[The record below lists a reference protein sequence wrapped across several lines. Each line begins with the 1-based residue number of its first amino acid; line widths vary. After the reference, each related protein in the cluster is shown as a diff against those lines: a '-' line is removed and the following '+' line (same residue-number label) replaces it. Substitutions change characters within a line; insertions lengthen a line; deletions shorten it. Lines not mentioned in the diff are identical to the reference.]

1 MSEHR
6 ERRHNKAGVLG
17 RMRSLVDNVAMAL
30 DGPVGLTRQEQLLAS
45 WAQIQEYYLPRH
57 HGQRRNDANEQE
69 IARHLEAMLQAL
81 AQEMSEQQQQPQPQQ
96 QQQQQPLEFGAC
108 VEYLLQYHVLSDLVE
123 IAEVDVPRGV
133 RECIVRFFEQF
144 VRTIPLGLLPESAI
158 RLPLVAIMRQSVQAI
173 EENSPVTG
181 EARLGRG
188 FYRNKDMELAQA
200 VLQLMATLFLRLQEQ
215 SSLVHLFFD
224 WGDSTTSA
232 SSMRLGSEL
241 AISSLR
247 AAAAQA
253 AAQAARGHE
262 LFILHTIMEHVLAPG
277 QTGQLA
283 REALVLA
290 VRALLAPQDSTRFTA
305 FLVEQAR
312 VAEVLVE
319 HISYLHA
326 QMPVLRPQQR
336 SPAARVF
343 SSGYSGPRHLPPLER
358 RVSQRLSRHLE
369 ATYSSEPPSFRLR
382 SYRKP
387 TQEVQPLGAVDAF
400 FVCWELLDEVA
411 AVAWRDERVVGAVQT
426 QLANGFLHTHVAPA
440 LLATGA
446 SRSQALTTV
455 SYLTDLVSLT
465 HSTHVLD
472 ALFAVLLGP
481 DLGPEHPPR
490 LPGAQSQP
498 APQQGLSAE
507 DQQLLDAIEDDAL
520 RAEAARLLLPMPS
533 QPTAEN
539 GEAQGKPAT
548 SSADHNTSHPVR
560 AALISWLTL
569 DDGSHLSLS
578 TLRLFDAVLATMNQF
593 AYTSLVLRNF
603 VDSCPV
609 TDSFYTGPALGI
621 GESAAADQE
630 LVRAV
635 VERFVDATPSN
646 IAAAQPDAVREAS
659 LRIESADLAP
669 QQQQQEQLRSFLA
682 QREAGGCDDY
692 VRDCLA
698 RLHATA
704 RVISVC
710 WQNKAQFIQQQHT
723 NEDADEQLR
732 TLYPGAFLQSLAQQ
746 LRMVPMRHMA
756 YNLLL
761 TSILNRLLCIADPA
775 LCAYVF
781 LASSKT
787 MPKTDSCSRLL
798 LYDALVEAS
807 AEAYVK
813 SQHIPRF
820 SARLARQLREGIET
834 AVRVGA
840 AAHSNEQP
848 IALNPKPA
856 TQPAASM
863 DTDDTPLALLPI
875 TPTQAKKHPEK
886 AATKDPASPPASEVA
901 SPRSKSKE
909 VAAAAAF
916 LKTPIKRFVNG
927 FIVLNEFGKEMAAM
941 AMALHLQDQDRQLE
955 ATAMQADT
963 KRLETGERDEYAD
976 LLEYFD
982 PNEPAFRR
990 AQAVKDLLKPA
1001 RRSTVINLGP
1011 RDSIKQ

>member
-30 DGPVGLTRQEQLLAS
+30 DEQLLAS

-57 HGQRRNDANEQE
+57 HRQRRNDANEQE
-69 IARHLEAMLQAL
+69 IARHLEIMLQAL

-96 QQQQQPLEFGAC
+96 QQQPLEFGAC
-108 VEYLLQYHVLSDLVE
+108 VDDLVE
-123 IAEVDVPRGV
+123 IAEVDIPRGV

-144 VRTIPLGLLPESAI
+144 IRTIPLGLLPESAI

-181 EARLGRG
+181 EAH
-188 FYRNKDMELAQA
+188 MELAQA
-200 VLQLMATLFLRLQEQ
+200 VLQLMATF
-215 SSLVHLFFD
+215 LVHL
-224 WGDSTTSA
+224 TTA
-232 SSMRLGSEL
+232 TRSMRLGSEL

-290 VRALLAPQDSTRFTA
+290 VRALLAPQDSARFTA

-369 ATYSSEPPSFRLR
+369 ATYISVPPSFRLR
-382 SYRKP
+382 PYRRP
-387 TQEVQPLGAVDAF
+387 THEAQPLGAVDAF

-481 DLGPEHPPR
+481 ELSPEHPPR

-520 RAEAARLLLPMPS
+520 RAEAARLLLPLPS
-533 QPTAEN
+533 QPIAES
-539 GEAQGKPAT
+539 GETQGNAAT
-548 SSADHNTSHPVR
+548 SSADHNASHPVR

-578 TLRLFDAVLATMNQF
+578 TLRLFDAILATMNQF

-603 VDSCPV
+603 VDSCPT

-659 LRIESADLAP
+659 LRIESAELAP

-692 VRDCLA
+692 VHDCLL

-710 WQNKAQFIQQQHT
+710 WQNKAQFIQQQQQQT
-723 NEDADEQLR
+723 KEDVDEQLR
-732 TLYPGAFLQSLAQQ
+732 TLYPGAFVQSLAQQ

-787 MPKTDSCSRLL
+787 MPKTNSYSRLL

-848 IALNPKPA
+848 ITLNPKPA
-856 TQPAASM
+856 AKPAASM
-863 DTDDTPLALLPI
+863 DIDDNTAI
-875 TPTQAKKHPEK
+875 GT
-886 AATKDPASPPASEVA
+886 DPASPPAMEA
-901 SPRSKSKE
+901 MSPRSKSKE

-955 ATAMQADT
+955 ATAMQSDAKRIDT
-963 KRLETGERDEYAD
+963 ERDEYAD

-1011 RDSIKQ
+1011 RDSVKQ

>member
-6 ERRHNKAGVLG
+6 ERRQNKAGVLG
-17 RMRSLVDNVAMAL
+17 RMRTLVDNVAMAL
-30 DGPVGLTRQEQLLAS
+30 DGPVGLTRKEQLLAS

-57 HGQRRNDANEQE
+57 HGQRRNDASEQE
-69 IARHLEAMLQAL
+69 IARHLEIMLQAL
-81 AQEMSEQQQQPQPQQ
+81 AQEMNEQQQYTQPQQQQQ

-123 IAEVDVPRGV
+123 IAEVDMPRGV

-144 VRTIPLGLLPESAI
+144 IRAIPLGLLPESAI
-158 RLPLVAIMRQSVQAI
+158 RLPLVAIMRQSVQVI
-173 EENSPVTG
+173 EEGSPVTG

-188 FYRNKDMELAQA
+188 FYRNANKDMTELAQA

-215 SSLVHLFFD
+215 ASLVHLFFD
-224 WGDSTTSA
+224 WGDSNTTSTSA
-232 SSMRLGSEL
+232 MRLGSEL

-262 LFILHTIMEHVLAPG
+262 LFILHTIMENVLAPG

-290 VRALLAPQDSTRFTA
+290 VRALLAPQDSARFAA

-312 VAEVLVE
+312 IAEVLVE

-358 RVSQRLSRHLE
+358 RVSQKLSNNLE
-369 ATYSSEPPSFRLR
+369 ATYSTEPPSFRLR
-382 SYRKP
+382 VHRRP
-387 TQEVQPLGAVDAF
+387 TPAEFQPLGAVDAF

-411 AVAWRDERVVGAVQT
+411 AVAWCDKRVVGAIQT

-455 SYLTDLVSLT
+455 SYLADLVSLT

-472 ALFAVLLGP
+472 ALLTVLLGP
-481 DLGPEHPPR
+481 ELGPERPPQ

-498 APQQGLSAE
+498 MPQQGLSAE

-520 RAEAARLLLPMPS
+520 RAEAARLLLPLPS
-533 QPTAEN
+533 QPTTESSGN
-539 GEAQGKPAT
+539 QAQNKSAAT
-548 SSADHNTSHPVR
+548 SSTDHNASHPVR

-578 TLRLFDAVLATMNQF
+578 TLRLFDAILATMNQF

-603 VDSCPV
+603 VDSCPT

-646 IAAAQPDAVREAS
+646 IAAALPDAVKDAS
-659 LRIESADLAP
+659 LRIESAELAP

-682 QREAGGCDDY
+682 QREANGCDDY
-692 VRDCLA
+692 VRDCLL
-698 RLHATA
+698 RLRATA

-710 WQNKAQFIQQQHT
+710 WQNKALFIQQHRQQQQQAS
-723 NEDADEQLR
+723 EDADEQLR
-732 TLYPGAFLQSLAQQ
+732 SFYPGAFVQSLAQQ

-761 TSILNRLLCIADPA
+761 TSILNRLLCTADPA

-787 MPKTDSCSRLL
+787 MPKADTADAQRSRLL
-798 LYDALVEAS
+798 LYDAL
-807 AEAYVK
+807 
-813 SQHIPRF
+813 
-820 SARLARQLREGIET
+820 
-834 AVRVGA
+834 
-840 AAHSNEQP
+840 
-848 IALNPKPA
+848 
-856 TQPAASM
+856 
-863 DTDDTPLALLPI
+863 
-875 TPTQAKKHPEK
+875 
-886 AATKDPASPPASEVA
+886 
-901 SPRSKSKE
+901 
-909 VAAAAAF
+909 
-916 LKTPIKRFVNG
+916 
-927 FIVLNEFGKEMAAM
+927 
-941 AMALHLQDQDRQLE
+941 
-955 ATAMQADT
+955 
-963 KRLETGERDEYAD
+963 
-976 LLEYFD
+976 
-982 PNEPAFRR
+982 
-990 AQAVKDLLKPA
+990 
-1001 RRSTVINLGP
+1001 
-1011 RDSIKQ
+1011 

>member
-30 DGPVGLTRQEQLLAS
+30 DGPIGLTRKEQLLAS

-57 HGQRRNDANEQE
+57 HRQRRNDANEQE
-69 IARHLEAMLQAL
+69 IARHLEIMLQAL
-81 AQEMSEQQQQPQPQQ
+81 AQEMSEQQQQPQP

-123 IAEVDVPRGV
+123 IAEVDIPRGV

-144 VRTIPLGLLPESAI
+144 IRTIPLGLLPESAI

-224 WGDSTTSA
+224 WGDNTTA
-232 SSMRLGSEL
+232 TRSMRLGSEL

-290 VRALLAPQDSTRFTA
+290 VRALLAPQDSARFTA

-369 ATYSSEPPSFRLR
+369 ATYISVPPSFRLR
-382 SYRKP
+382 PYRRP
-387 TQEVQPLGAVDAF
+387 THEAQPLGAVDAF

-481 DLGPEHPPR
+481 ELSPEHPPR

-520 RAEAARLLLPMPS
+520 RAEAARLLLPLPS
-533 QPTAEN
+533 QPIAES
-539 GEAQGKPAT
+539 GETQGNAAT
-548 SSADHNTSHPVR
+548 SSADHNASHPVR

-578 TLRLFDAVLATMNQF
+578 TLRLFDAILATMNQF

-603 VDSCPV
+603 VDSCPT

-659 LRIESADLAP
+659 LRIESAELAP

-692 VRDCLA
+692 VHDCLL

-710 WQNKAQFIQQQHT
+710 WQNKAQFIQQQQQQT
-723 NEDADEQLR
+723 KEDVDEQLR
-732 TLYPGAFLQSLAQQ
+732 TLYPGAFVQSLAQQ

-787 MPKTDSCSRLL
+787 MPKTNSYSRLL

-848 IALNPKPA
+848 ITLNPKPA
-856 TQPAASM
+856 AKPAASM
-863 DTDDTPLALLPI
+863 DIDDNTPLALLP
-875 TPTQAKKHPEK
+875 TSPNQTKKDPEK
-886 AATKDPASPPASEVA
+886 AAKKDPASPPAMEA
-901 SPRSKSKE
+901 MSPRSKSKE

-941 AMALHLQDQDRQLE
+941 AMALHLQDQDRELE
-955 ATAMQADT
+955 ATAMQSDAKRIDT
-963 KRLETGERDEYAD
+963 ERDEYAD

-1011 RDSIKQ
+1011 RDSVKQ